1 MKTTKQLLKLI
12 LKYGNKNFEKGN
24 KENDLYYDG
33 YKGLCGFVG
42 DLRDEHII
50 SSNEADTLF
59 QYLVHYRPQ
68 EQSKHYYRD
77 PESLFI
83 SQAYYWP
90 KGLWNPRKAW
100 LEDQIKSL

>member
-42 DLRDEHII
+42 DLRDQDII
-50 SSNEADTLF
+50 TGQEYETLMQF
-59 QYLVHYRPQ
+59 FIHYRPQ
-68 EQSKHYYRD
+68 PDSPHYD
-77 PESLFI
+77 PKSE
-83 SQAYYWP
+83 AYYWE
-90 KGLWNPRKAW
+90 KGQWNPRKAW
-100 LEDQIKSL
+100 LEDHVQNTE